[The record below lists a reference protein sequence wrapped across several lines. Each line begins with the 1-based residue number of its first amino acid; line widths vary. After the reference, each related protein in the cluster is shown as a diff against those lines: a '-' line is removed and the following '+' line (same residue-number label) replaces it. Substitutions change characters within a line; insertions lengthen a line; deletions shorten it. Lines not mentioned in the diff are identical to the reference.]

1 MSEYFV
7 KRGETVH
14 GPFSFKQLQT
24 GVDKGKL
31 TQAEKVSETNFGP
44 WITLGELFSN
54 KGTTDQGSEDSLF
67 NDLQLPP
74 SNETTSEFRH
84 TKAGQVTHQNS
95 VEVSTESSPAPGTL
109 DNKNKAL
116 SYIDTAK
123 AELETQNQTPSQTES
138 IVPDKARYVLHALCS
153 SICASVFA
161 IFCPLFCFIPMGL
174 LYKHFQDK
182 EEDLI
187 SYMYLGGGVVSALGS
202 ILFLGMAWQGSLKFG
217 EQISNSATGHE
228 SNFFQ
233 DGWTHP
239 VIWLLSDDETV
250 PQNHKITRDRIS
262 NTQTL
267 LKKYYKTYNHLP
279 QSLDDVRFKA
289 LNKSKPTPKDEWGK
303 EITLQIGSDQTSG
316 DYKII
321 SPGPDREM
329 GTDDDLIVSGSAK

>member
-1 MSEYFV
+1 
-7 KRGETVH
+7 
-14 GPFSFKQLQT
+14 
-24 GVDKGKL
+24 
-31 TQAEKVSETNFGP
+31 
-44 WITLGELFSN
+44 
-54 KGTTDQGSEDSLF
+54 
-67 NDLQLPP
+67 
-74 SNETTSEFRH
+74 
-84 TKAGQVTHQNS
+84 
-95 VEVSTESSPAPGTL
+95 
-109 DNKNKAL
+109 
-116 SYIDTAK
+116 
-123 AELETQNQTPSQTES
+123 
-138 IVPDKARYVLHALCS
+138 
-153 SICASVFA
+153 
-161 IFCPLFCFIPMGL
+161 
-174 LYKHFQDK
+174 
-182 EEDLI
+182 
-187 SYMYLGGGVVSALGS
+187 MYLGGGVVSALGS

-239 VIWLLSDDETV
+239 LIWLLSDDETV